1 MIPWAWSKIYKWSL
15 VDFQQRQIMST
26 DIFNIPTT
34 ILDKSL
40 AEKKE
45 LHLKEILKAYPS
57 VAIAYSGG
65 VDSTYLAAVAHEA
78 LGDKCQ
84 LILADSPSLPRS
96 ELKEATHFAQDQGW
110 NLLIIETDE
119 FENEEYLK
127 NDGKRCYFCRSALFR
142 RMKEYADT
150 HQVKVLAYGAMADDA
165 FDPTRLGTL
174 AANEYEIVAP
184 LQETKLGKIEIRHLS
199 QQRNLPTHAKAAFA
213 CLSSRFPKG
222 TRVTLDALA
231 QVEAAEELLK
241 SHGFHQYRAR
251 HHEDHCRIEVA
262 PEELSRFDDRDLHNT
277 ITQAILA
284 LGYTQVLIDPHG
296 YRDPNLPQ

>member
-1 MIPWAWSKIYKWSL
+1 
-15 VDFQQRQIMST
+15 MST
-26 DIFNIPTT
+26 DIFNIPSSTLNET
-34 ILDKSL
+34 L

-45 LHLKEILKAYPS
+45 LHLNKILSSYPS

-96 ELKEATHFAQDQGW
+96 ELNEATEFAQAQGW

-142 RMKEYADT
+142 KMKEFADT
-150 HQVKVLAYGAMADDA
+150 NNVQVLAYGAMADDA

-184 LQETKLGKIEIRHLS
+184 LQEAKLGKPEIRYLS
-199 QQRNLPTHAKAAFA
+199 KLRNLPTHTKAAFA

-241 SHGFHQYRAR
+241 SHSFHQYRAR

-262 PEELSRFDDRDLHNT
+262 PEELSRFDDTQFRNT
-277 ITQAILA
+277 ITQAIRD
-284 LGYTQVLIDPHG
+284 LGYTQVIIDPNG
-296 YRDPNLPQ
+296 YRDPNQPQ